1 MIRFLATRLAAYVP
15 TLFAIS
21 IVLFLAIDVAPGGA
35 AQASL
40 GITATP
46 EAIAR
51 FEREHGLDR
60 PLHEQ
65 YVNWLYRVLQGDF
78 GESLQS
84 GAPVGPELLSRLYV
98 TLELAILAFIIANL
112 IAVPLG
118 CLAAYHHQRPADN
131 AFILLATLMGAMPN
145 FWLATLLIL
154 LLTVTLNWLPSGGYV
169 PLGEA
174 PLENLRLM
182 IMPALSLGVVS
193 SALLLR
199 IMRTG
204 MIEVFSSDYIRTA
217 LAKGAGQRVVIWRHA
232 LRNALI
238 PYLTVGGVEFSLLFG
253 GVVIIENIFLLP
265 GVGQLALIGIT
276 QRDDYPYLLASVL
289 LIAVVVLTA
298 NLIVDILAAWLDP
311 RLVRTAGGR

>member
-1 MIRFLATRLAAYVP
+1 MIKFIAARLAAFVP
-15 TLFAIS
+15 TLLAIS
-21 IVLFLAIDVAPGGA
+21 IVLFLAINVIPGGA

-40 GITATP
+40 GIKATP

-51 FEREHGLDR
+51 FNREHGLDR

-65 YVNWLYRVLQGDF
+65 YVDWLGKVLQGDF
-78 GESLQS
+78 GTSLLS
-84 GAPVGPELLSRLYV
+84 GSPVGPELLARLSL
-98 TLELAILAFIIANL
+98 TLELAVLAFLIANL

-118 CLAAYHHQRPADN
+118 CLAAYYHQRPADN
-131 AFILLATLMGAMPN
+131 AFILLATVMGALPN

-154 LLTVTLNWLPSGGYV
+154 FLTVTLHWLPPGGYV
-169 PLGEA
+169 PFAEA

-182 IMPALSLGVVS
+182 IMPAISLGVVS

-199 IMRTG
+199 IMRTS
-204 MIEVFSSDYIRTA
+204 MLEVTTSDYIRTA
-217 LAKGAGQRVVIWRHA
+217 VAKGAGQGVVIWRHA

-276 QRDDYPYLLASVL
+276 QRDYPYLLASVM

-298 NLIVDILAAWLDP
+298 NLIVDIVGAWLDP
-311 RLVRTAGGR
+311 RRVRTAGAS

>member
-1 MIRFLATRLAAYVP
+1 MIQFIAARLAAYVP
-15 TLFAIS
+15 TLFGVS
-21 IVLFLAIDVAPGGA
+21 IVLFLAINVVPGSP

-40 GITATP
+40 GINATP

-65 YVNWLYRVLQGDF
+65 YVSWLARVLQGDF
-78 GESLQS
+78 GSSFQA
-84 GAPVGPELLSRLYV
+84 GVPVGPELMSRLFV
-98 TLELAILAFIIANL
+98 TLELAIFAFLIANL

-118 CLAAYHHQRPADN
+118 CLAAYYHQRPADN
-131 AFILLATLMGAMPN
+131 AFILLATLMGALPN

-154 LLTVTLNWLPSGGYV
+154 LLTVTLHWLPPGGYV
-169 PLGEA
+169 PFAEDPGR
-174 PLENLRLM
+174 NLMLM
-182 IMPALSLGVVS
+182 VMPAISLGVVS

-199 IMRTG
+199 IMRTS

-217 LAKGAGQRVVIWRHA
+217 VAKGARRGVVIWRHA

-238 PYLTVGGVEFSLLFG
+238 PYLTVGAVEFSLLFG

-276 QRDDYPYLLASVL
+276 QRDYPLLLASVL
-289 LIAVVVLTA
+289 LIAVVVMTA
-298 NLIVDILAAWLDP
+298 NLIVDVIGASLDP
-311 RLVRTAGGR
+311 RRVRTAGGE

>member
-1 MIRFLATRLAAYVP
+1 MIRFLAMRLAAYVP

-21 IVLFLAIDVAPGGA
+21 IILFLAINVAPGSA
-35 AQASL
+35 AQVSL
-40 GITATP
+40 GINATP
-46 EAIAR
+46 EAIER

-60 PLHEQ
+60 PLYEQ
-65 YVNWLYRVLQGDF
+65 YVNWLYDVLQGDF

-118 CLAAYHHQRPADN
+118 CLAAYHHQRPTDN
-131 AFILLATLMGAMPN
+131 AFILLATLMGSMPN

-154 LLTVTLNWLPSGGYV
+154 LLTVTLGWLPSGGYV
-169 PLGEA
+169 PLAEA

-204 MIEVFSSDYIRTA
+204 MLEVFSSDYIRTA
-217 LAKGAGQRVVIWRHA
+217 VAKGAGQRVVIWRHA

-276 QRDDYPYLLASVL
+276 QRDYPYLLASVL

-298 NLIVDILAAWLDP
+298 NLIVDILSAWLDP
-311 RLVRTAGGR
+311 RVVRTAGGS

>member
-1 MIRFLATRLAAYVP
+1 MIQFIAMRLAAFVP
-15 TLFAIS
+15 TLLAIS
-21 IVLFLAIDVAPGGA
+21 AVLFLAINVIPGGA

-46 EAIAR
+46 QAIAR
-51 FEREHGLDR
+51 FNREHGLDR

-65 YVNWLYRVLQGDF
+65 YVAWLGKVLQGDF
-78 GESLQS
+78 GKSLQS
-84 GAPVGPELLSRLYV
+84 GTAVGPELLTRLSL
-98 TLELAILAFIIANL
+98 TLELAVLAFLIANL

-118 CLAAYHHQRPADN
+118 CLAAYYHQRTADN
-131 AFILLATLMGAMPN
+131 AFILLATVMGALPN

-154 LLTVTLNWLPSGGYV
+154 FFTLTLHWLPPGGYV
-169 PLGEA
+169 SFGEA

-182 IMPALSLGVVS
+182 IMPATSLGVVS

-199 IMRTG
+199 IMRTS
-204 MIEVFSSDYIRTA
+204 MLEVTTSDYIRTA
-217 LAKGAGQRVVIWRHA
+217 RAKGAGQSAVIWRHA

-253 GVVIIENIFLLP
+253 GVVIVENIFLLP

-276 QRDDYPYLLASVL
+276 QRDYPLLLASVL

-298 NLIVDILAAWLDP
+298 NLIVDVVGAWLDP
-311 RLVRTAGGR
+311 RRVRTAGSA